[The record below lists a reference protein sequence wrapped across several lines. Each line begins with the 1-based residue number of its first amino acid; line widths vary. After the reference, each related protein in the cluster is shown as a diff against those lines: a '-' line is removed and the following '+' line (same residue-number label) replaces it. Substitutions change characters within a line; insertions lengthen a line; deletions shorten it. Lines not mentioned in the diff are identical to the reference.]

1 MPSFPRATF
10 NKVAKARCE
19 APLKR
24 DESDVLMYLIYMDY
38 LNKLV
43 HESQVQAGAADLR
56 LFIYKHMYRVKRPY
70 WDFSKCR
77 SWKWHCE
84 GPFYYRRK
92 VLAIEQY

>member
-19 APLKR
+19 APLKG

-43 HESQVQAGAADLR
+43 HESQVQAGAADLSVR
-56 LFIYKHMYRVKRPY
+56 DVDEAHKKLMRRYR
-70 WDFSKCR
+70 
-77 SWKWHCE
+77 
-84 GPFYYRRK
+84 G
-92 VLAIEQY
+92 